1 MVDLF
6 VGGGSIVVVLGLGW
20 QRRQVLW
27 TEVGLGYRVLE
38 RHKSW
43 SYGTVLGL
51 GFDWQAGSGMVV
63 LWVFGS
69 RSWDFSRCVSF
80 VLVFFFFL
88 MAVIDCVWV
97 VGYFGVC
104 W

>member
-69 RSWDFSRCVSF
+69 RSWDFSRCVYF
-80 VLVFFFFL
+80 FLVFFFFFNGS
-88 MAVIDCVWV
+88 D
-97 VGYFGVC
+97 
-104 W
+104 